1 MMVVARRRRM
11 VVVIMIRHLNN
22 LGGFNN
28 GGMGLT
34 AGERHTENA
43 PKQE

>member
-1 MMVVARRRRM
+1 MVVVARRWRM
-11 VVVIMIRHLNN
+11 VAVIMIRHLDN

-43 PKQE
+43 KQE